1 MSGPSN
7 LVHYRLCLKSE
18 YQRLHSL
25 IELYNDVS
33 NIIIIIIIIIIISV
47 RIVIFVQGSFSRA
60 RSGSKNS

>member
-33 NIIIIIIIIIIISV
+33 NIIIIIIIISV